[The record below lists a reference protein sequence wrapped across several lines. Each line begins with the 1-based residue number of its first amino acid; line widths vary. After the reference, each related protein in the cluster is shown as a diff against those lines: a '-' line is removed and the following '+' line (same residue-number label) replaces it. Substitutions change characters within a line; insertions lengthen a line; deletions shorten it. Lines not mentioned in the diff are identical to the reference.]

1 MEYLIETK
9 DLIKQYGTKKAVD
22 NVSIH
27 VAAGEIYG
35 LIGRNGA
42 GKTTLLKLLLGL
54 ISPTGGEM
62 NILANDPQ
70 AHKKIGSLIEE
81 PGLYKNCT
89 AHENMLRFA
98 ILYGA
103 DESTID
109 PILTKVGL
117 GNTGNKKAGE
127 FSLGMRQRLGLA
139 IALLNE
145 PQVLILD
152 EPINGLDPAGIKEF
166 RSIIQKLN
174 KEGVTFVISSHILDE
189 LAKIVTTYGILS
201 DGKLIEEFSAAD
213 LKLRCTDFG
222 KIVSSDNAKAIE
234 LIKANYPDVEA
245 KQNGKIIEI
254 SKPEKLAEINALLVK
269 NNILVSELSKNAASV
284 EDYFLERLGK

>member
-9 DLIKQYGTKKAVD
+9 DLTKQYGTKKAVD

-54 ISPTGGEM
+54 ISPTSGEM
-62 NILANDPQ
+62 NILANDQQ

-103 DESTID
+103 DENTID
-109 PILTKVGL
+109 PILSKVGL

-234 LIKANYPDVEA
+234 LIKANYPDVKA
-245 KQNGKIIEI
+245 TLNGKIIEI

-269 NNILVSELSKNAASV
+269 NDILVSELSKNTASV